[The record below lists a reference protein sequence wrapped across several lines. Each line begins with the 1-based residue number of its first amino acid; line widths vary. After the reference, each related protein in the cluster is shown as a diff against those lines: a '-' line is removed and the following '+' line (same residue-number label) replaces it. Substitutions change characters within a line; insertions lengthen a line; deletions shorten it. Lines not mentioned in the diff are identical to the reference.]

1 MARKL
6 VLSLVAIAVFF
17 SFSLRAAASPIEA
30 PATASPYATAST
42 LARDPGTDFLPVA
55 VVAAKAVAKAA
66 APYVASFAVGIASG
80 LAANYVYDA
89 IKGSQIHE
97 APTLDPQAE
106 LIFDY

>member
-17 SFSLRAAASPIEA
+17 SFSLGTAASPIEA

-42 LARDPGTDFLPVA
+42 LARDPGTDFLPFAVA
-55 VVAAKAVAKAA
+55 AAKAVAKVA
-66 APYVASFAVGIASG
+66 APAVVSFVSS

-89 IKGSQIHE
+89 IKGSQVQE

-106 LIFDY
+106 LLFDY